1 MFRNESRH
9 RCAAPVKGGK
19 NGQGRKQL
27 PYKERA
33 KIKQREGPKRGDA
46 KRDWGANERE
56 VPRKALTDAPK
67 RTKE

>member
-1 MFRNESRH
+1 M
-9 RCAAPVKGGK
+9 KGGK

-33 KIKQREGPKRGDA
+33 KIAQREGPKRGEA

-56 VPRKALTDAPK
+56 VPRKPPAAPRK
-67 RTKE
+67 RPKE